1 MKKQDKILNYEKHGC
16 EYTFEGNTLLWRPHE
31 DDDWGEVM
39 LEHCMSEGENHY
51 EVFKYFGKED
61 LYVDILFTE
70 FQNVFK
76 SWNKLFDE
84 KHKSTRRL
92 K

>member
-1 MKKQDKILNYEKHGC
+1 MNNVYKKSKILDWYAHGC
-16 EYTFEGNTLLWRPHE
+16 EYTFWDNTLMTRHDE
-31 DDDWGEVM
+31 SEDWGEVM

-51 EVFKYFGKED
+51 EVFKYFGKEN

-84 KHKSTRRL
+84 KHKFRG
-92 K
+92 

>member
-1 MKKQDKILNYEKHGC
+1 MKKQNKILNYEKHGC
-16 EYTFEGNTLLWRPHE
+16 QYTFDENTLLWRPHE

-61 LYVDILFTE
+61 LYVDILFNE

-76 SWNKLFDE
+76 SWTKLFNE
-84 KHKSTRRL
+84 KHKLTRRR
-92 K
+92 